1 MYDGRRMRPPEED
14 QHRERSDMSL
24 LRQFFRYMKPYKRP
38 LVGVYGLHLTN
49 GLMNLLPAF
58 SLRYYF
64 DMVVVPR
71 PVKLLGISLD
81 SRPYVQQL
89 GDKVLWSL
97 VYFAAMVGLI
107 VAANAIGVWMW
118 RKGTRVIQRLL
129 LDIKTHI
136 IHHLHKLSL
145 SYFHRERTGS
155 VMTRA
160 VGDVMQMQRML
171 KNSFDLT
178 YSTVHL
184 LAAPLLMLS
193 LSPTLFL
200 FCLVPLPII
209 FYTVWRIRRKLRP
222 LYRRQREK
230 QAEVNAA
237 VQEQLSGI
245 REIKAFGQ
253 QEAASDDITRVNEDY
268 LRAVNDAMKVFS
280 VNHQVMHGTRDFAM
294 VLLATGG
301 GLLIVTGTG
310 DVSIGMI
317 LAFLPLMRSFF
328 NPFVR
333 LGRFYDVIQRGLAS
347 TERVFDFFEI
357 EPDIRDKPGAKAV
370 DIEQGHVR
378 FEDVTF
384 GYEPNQPVLR
394 GVTLEARPGETVA
407 VVGSTGSGKS
417 TLVSLIPRFYDP
429 QGGRIL
435 IDGRP
440 LTDLKME
447 SVRDAVGI
455 VFQETFLFYGTIAE
469 NIGFSRQDASREE
482 IVEAAKLANIHEFI
496 ETLPDGYDT
505 RVGER
510 GVTLSGGERQRVAIA
525 RMILKD
531 PAIVILD
538 EATSSLDTATER
550 LIQQS
555 MEHLIAGRTSFIIAH
570 RLSTVRNADQ
580 IVVLE
585 NGQIT
590 EQGTHEELMASEGRH
605 AELAVGV
612 L

>member
-1 MYDGRRMRPPEED
+1 MSSDKDAQYVGRGD
-14 QHRERSDMSL
+14 VSL
-24 LRQFFRYMKPYKRP
+24 LRQFFRYVKPYKRP
-38 LVGVYGLHLTN
+38 LVGVYSLHLAN
-49 GLMNLLPAF
+49 GLLNLLPAF

-64 DMVVVPR
+64 DMVVVPQ
-71 PVKLLGISLD
+71 PVSLLGFSLD
-81 SRPYVQQL
+81 SRPYMQDA
-89 GDKVLWSL
+89 GDKVFWSVIYFASL
-97 VYFAAMVGLI
+97 VLLI
-107 VAANAIGVWMW
+107 VGANTIGVVMW
-118 RKGTRVIQRLL
+118 RMGTRVIQRLL

-160 VGDVMQMQRML
+160 VDDVMQMQRML
-171 KNSFDLT
+171 KNSFDLS
-178 YSTVHL
+178 YSSMHL
-184 LAAPLLMLS
+184 IVAPLLMLS
-193 LSPTLFL
+193 MSPVLFL

-222 LYRRQREK
+222 LYRRQRQK

-237 VQEQLSGI
+237 VHEQLSGI
-245 REIKAFGQ
+245 REIKAFGRQ
-253 QEAASDDITRVNEDY
+253 QAAQDDITRVNEDY
-268 LRAVNDAMKVFS
+268 VRAVNDAMKVFS
-280 VNHQVMHGTRDFAM
+280 VNHQTMHGTRDFAM

-301 GLLIVTGTG
+301 GLLIITGTG
-310 DVSIGMI
+310 NVTIGMI
-317 LAFLPLMRSFF
+317 LSFLPLMRSFF

-347 TERVFDFFEI
+347 TERVFEFFEI
-357 EPDIRDKPGAKAV
+357 EPDIRDKPGAKGV
-370 DIEQGHVR
+370 EITQGEVE
-378 FEDVTF
+378 FQDVTF
-384 GYEPNQPVLR
+384 GYEPDQPVLR
-394 GVTLEARPGETVA
+394 DINLHAEPGETVA
-407 VVGSTGSGKS
+407 LVGSTGSGKS

-429 QGGRIL
+429 QDGRIL
-435 IDGRP
+435 LDGHP
-440 LTDLKME
+440 LTDIKME

-482 IVEAAKLANIHEFI
+482 IIDAAKLANIHEFI

-538 EATSSLDTATER
+538 EATSSLDTVTER
-550 LIQQS
+550 LVQES
-555 MEHLIAGRTSFIIAH
+555 MDHLMSGRTSFIIAH
-570 RLSTVRNADQ
+570 RLSTVRNADK
-580 IVVLE
+580 ILVMEHGRVIE
-585 NGQIT
+585 K
-590 EQGTHEELMASEGRH
+590 GTHEELISREGRY

-612 L
+612 I